1 MRVGLTW
8 GSCGS
13 RHRLSTS
20 LSERVH
26 RKHRD
31 GQALAA
37 EHEPRGP
44 IRADFGAKTAA
55 DNEPVSGE
63 TPGFIGRIGPLG
75 VNGTTRYRTQG
86 EEGRLTRTLASSL
99 NGPGGYACRGGSLMI
114 VVPTLRA
121 SPGVA
126 APVRMAVRG
135 APPNLSQAVLDSITR
150 SRYDRI
156 VVMDADLSHPP
167 ERIPDLL
174 AAIDRGGC
182 DTAVGSRYVAGAS
195 TAGEGGLTR
204 VLKLTRGH
212 PASGTP
218 GPMAGPK
225 TNPAA
230 PEREYG
236 AHPEPALGAESRLD
250 KTMLNRRSG
259 ESGDDPRARRRRD
272 IPTATTAT
280 GAIILAVLLMLAS
293 TAGVAEGQDDGVG
306 GLFAA
311 LEPELPANASAAA
324 SSIFPNVTE
333 TRDTPGIRTMRSR
346 LVRVAFEQ
354 LATARASA
362 IAADAAGRV
371 LGGGGGAVGPGA
383 APGTPASLTLNLFD
397 DVQLSA
403 VVERAAPTA
412 SGTGYALSGR
422 IDENGERS
430 GDWTLLVY
438 GDGGDETVVGTA
450 NTSTGTFI
458 IKAVGD
464 GVHAVSEVDTSTL
477 PPPGEP
483 LLPPAAPDAPEDSS
497 PPAVTDPPSASA
509 SGSTRFTEIDVAVF
523 YTRAARDG
531 AGHLLGSFF
540 TKGITKLVDLMF
552 ENANAAYQHSGVDQ
566 RIRLVAMEQVAYR
579 ESRDPGRD
587 LDRLMGTGDKFMRE
601 VHAKRA
607 TYGADLVH
615 LISDAQSSPRID
627 NHVCGIAF
635 GLFYRGYGPDYSHLA
650 FGLTDYRC
658 EIGDY
663 TFAHELGHNMGL
675 QHDRFTESGRNPE
688 NGWRATQSIK
698 NSPRAY
704 GFGYVNQEA
713 FPRQQASRGAAW
725 NTIMAYDLQCEA
737 EGYPSRSHND
747 RRQVARHCRTLR
759 NFSNPNLLERG
770 DRLGV
775 FGTRSSQRVNGPAH
789 AARLLNETRG
799 FVANFRERK
808 VRRGASIFSRNWV
821 STEPDLVVQ
830 SPTVSDTTL
839 TPDQSFTFSATV
851 RNEGGSASMAT
862 TLIYYRRR
870 LAGGDWTAVGR
881 DDVGRLA
888 ASRGS
893 LRSIVLTAPAQAGSY
908 QYRACD
914 TPVSGESDTDN
925 NCSTAVRVTVS
936 SNGTSGGCSND
947 LGTVSGTVERTGSWD
962 GSCQSEDYPEAYARY
977 YSFTLRERALVT
989 IDLTSSSVDTW
1000 LVLYSGAGTGREW
1013 LTSDDDGGAGT
1024 NARVRRALPAGTYTI
1039 EATTLLDGVTGDFTL
1054 TLAVD
1059 QVDDTGAG
1067 CTNDLGTVSG
1077 KMTRNGSW
1085 TGTASVLQSRSAR
1098 TRRSIDLTSPVSRR
1112 TTRMPFWSGE
1122 GRYARYYSFTLS
1134 ENASVTIDLTSPSV
1148 DTYLVLR
1155 YGSGTGS
1162 GLVDD
1167 DDDSGAGANAR
1178 IGSTLAAGTYTIE
1191 AMPFWSGETGDFT
1204 LTLGADQADQGRP
1217 GAGPDLVVQWPA
1229 ASEATLVPGQPFTFS
1244 ATVRNAGGGEAAATT
1259 LVYRHRPEGESWTEV
1274 GTDVVDVANAPQP
1287 VEDRSTARSLSS
1299 TMRATTGLQRTCSR
1313 SACIRG
1319 RPPDVGRCGL
1329 SASFTSH
1336 EWIRLT
1342 APMEAGVHDYA
1353 ACVETVSGES
1363 DTDNNCSSLVRV
1375 TVKDYGDCMNDL
1387 GTMSGTVERAGSWT
1401 GSCLS
1406 VHYPWGEY
1414 ARYYSFTLSGD
1425 ASVTIDLTSPS
1436 VDTWLALYSGAGV
1449 GNERLAWDN
1458 DGGDDT
1464 NARITRALA
1473 ADTYTIEATTLL
1485 GGVTGDFTLTLTFA
1499 PDLVVESPAVSESFL
1514 IAGQPFTF
1522 SATVRNAGASAS
1534 PATTLTYW
1542 RRRPVEESW
1551 TAVDTDPVDG
1561 LAASETSQES
1571 VDLTAPTQAGGYYY
1585 AACVSSVSG
1594 ESDSDN
1600 NCSGLAA
1607 VNVSAGGTGT
1617 GCRNDL
1623 GAVSG
1628 TVTRHGSWT
1637 DNGCLSVHFSEG
1649 EYARYY
1655 SFTLTGSASVTID
1668 LTSPSADTYL
1678 ALRNGSG
1685 AGSDLV
1691 DYNDDSETGTDS
1703 RITRTLAA
1711 GAYTIEAT
1719 TFWGGE
1725 TGQFTLTLVAS
1736 QSGEPLAKSV
1746 FGRVLT

>member
-1 MRVGLTW
+1 M
-8 GSCGS
+8 
-13 RHRLSTS
+13 
-20 LSERVH
+20 
-26 RKHRD
+26 
-31 GQALAA
+31 
-37 EHEPRGP
+37 
-44 IRADFGAKTAA
+44 
-55 DNEPVSGE
+55 
-63 TPGFIGRIGPLG
+63 
-75 VNGTTRYRTQG
+75 
-86 EEGRLTRTLASSL
+86 EE
-99 NGPGGYACRGGSLMI
+99 
-114 VVPTLRA
+114 
-121 SPGVA
+121 
-126 APVRMAVRG
+126 
-135 APPNLSQAVLDSITR
+135 
-150 SRYDRI
+150 
-156 VVMDADLSHPP
+156 
-167 ERIPDLL
+167 
-174 AAIDRGGC
+174 
-182 DTAVGSRYVAGAS
+182 
-195 TAGEGGLTR
+195 
-204 VLKLTRGH
+204 
-212 PASGTP
+212 
-218 GPMAGPK
+218 
-225 TNPAA
+225 
-230 PEREYG
+230 
-236 AHPEPALGAESRLD
+236 
-250 KTMLNRRSG
+250 
-259 ESGDDPRARRRRD
+259 
-272 IPTATTAT
+272 
-280 GAIILAVLLMLAS
+280 
-293 TAGVAEGQDDGVG
+293 
-306 GLFAA
+306 
-311 LEPELPANASAAA
+311 
-324 SSIFPNVTE
+324 
-333 TRDTPGIRTMRSR
+333 
-346 LVRVAFEQ
+346 
-354 LATARASA
+354 
-362 IAADAAGRV
+362 
-371 LGGGGGAVGPGA
+371 
-383 APGTPASLTLNLFD
+383 
-397 DVQLSA
+397 
-403 VVERAAPTA
+403 
-412 SGTGYALSGR
+412 
-422 IDENGERS
+422 
-430 GDWTLLVY
+430 
-438 GDGGDETVVGTA
+438 
-450 NTSTGTFI
+450 
-458 IKAVGD
+458 
-464 GVHAVSEVDTSTL
+464 
-477 PPPGEP
+477 
-483 LLPPAAPDAPEDSS
+483 
-497 PPAVTDPPSASA
+497 
-509 SGSTRFTEIDVAVF
+509 
-523 YTRAARDG
+523 
-531 AGHLLGSFF
+531 
-540 TKGITKLVDLMF
+540 
-552 ENANAAYQHSGVDQ
+552 
-566 RIRLVAMEQVAYR
+566 VAYR
-579 ESRDPGRD
+579 ESRDPRVD
-587 LDRLMGTGDKFMRE
+587 LDRLRDTTDKFMHDVHGIRE
-601 VHAKRA
+601 

-615 LISDAQSSPRID
+615 LISDAQSKSTPPKKR
-627 NHVCGIAF
+627 VCGIAYR
-635 GLFYRGYGPDYSHLA
+635 LFNHGYGGDYSHLA

-675 QHDRFTESGRNPE
+675 RHDRFTESGRNPE

-725 NTIMAYDLQCEA
+725 KTIMAYDLQCEA

-747 RRQVARHCRTLR
+747 SRQVARHCRTLR

-947 LGTVSGTVERTGSWD
+947 LGTVSGTVERNGSWD

-1085 TGTASVLQSRSAR
+1085 TGACFSAHD
-1098 TRRSIDLTSPVSRR
+1098 S
-1112 TTRMPFWSGE
+1112 E

-1178 IGSTLAAGTYTIE
+1178 IASTLAAGTYTIE

-1274 GTDVVDVANAPQP
+1274 GTDVVD
-1287 VEDRSTARSLSS
+1287 
-1299 TMRATTGLQRTCSR
+1299 
-1313 SACIRG
+1313 
-1319 RPPDVGRCGL
+1319 GL

-1736 QSGEPLAKSV
+1736 QSGNSTFTDHPLVAGSTPIRAAHMNELRDRIGGLRLAHDLPAFRWTDVPIQPGVTPVKAVHLMELRAALDQTYAAAGHSGPEYTGATV
-1746 FGRVLT
+1746 TAGVTAIRAADIMELREAVQRLESAATPPSGGRDKRRSKGARQR